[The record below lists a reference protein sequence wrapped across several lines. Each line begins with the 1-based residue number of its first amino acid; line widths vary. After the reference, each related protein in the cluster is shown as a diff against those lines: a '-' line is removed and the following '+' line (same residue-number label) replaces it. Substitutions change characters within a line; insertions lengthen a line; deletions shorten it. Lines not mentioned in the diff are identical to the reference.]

1 MDVEETK
8 KQIIEQTKTRSSL
21 MEWIICIQII
31 KNYHHCLRKISH
43 FSYLNFFSFLLISL
57 FLYSLFKPTNSIN
70 PILTTVDRVK
80 FAKSIKFPSL
90 QTNFSS
96 TTNELQIESLE
107 NLDKI
112 SMEFNLSKE
121 IKEIQLIL
129 YSICISLHIS
139 RWWKAILTRFT
150 YRKYGSSQRW
160 YLYLHSQ

>member
-1 MDVEETK
+1 MNVEETK
-8 KQIIEQTKTRSSL
+8 QQIIEQTIKRSSL

-43 FSYLNFFSFLLISL
+43 FSCLNFFSFSS
-57 FLYSLFKPTNSIN
+57 FLYLSLSLFKPTNSIN
-70 PILTTVDRVK
+70 SILTTVDRVK
-80 FAKSIKFPSL
+80 FVKSIKFPSL

-107 NLDKI
+107 NLDNI

-139 RWWKAILTRFT
+139 RWWEAILDRFT

>member
-8 KQIIEQTKTRSSL
+8 KQIIEQTIKRSSL

-43 FSYLNFFSFLLISL
+43 FSYLNFFFPSPHFSL
-57 FLYSLFKPTNSIN
+57 SLYSLFKPTNSIN

-80 FAKSIKFPSL
+80 FVKRIKFPSL

-107 NLDKI
+107 NLDNI

-121 IKEIQLIL
+121 IKEILLIR
-129 YSICISLHIS
+129 YSICIS
-139 RWWKAILTRFT
+139 
-150 YRKYGSSQRW
+150 
-160 YLYLHSQ
+160 